1 MHKQIV
7 RVAGNE
13 FGRDRRVHAA
23 PVEAAPAAQTSGGL
37 PADLEAI
44 RFATIL
50 FADIVGSTRLLRAL
64 DPDDARDLLDE
75 SIALIQ
81 EGIHAFGG
89 FVVRVQGDGVMAVF
103 GVQPAVEDHALRGVL
118 AARRVI
124 DTLKSGALGVLPA
137 PQVRIGIHAGPIL
150 LRRQE
155 NDFGSLIDVVGHAAH
170 VAGQIEKM
178 APPGGVAISATA
190 ASLIAEPCELRPAG
204 SVEGGGI
211 DSPEGQ
217 GEAVFEVLSVDMG
230 GGDRVPV
237 KGNANFPIIG
247 RDAELEKVRS
257 VIGGLAEGGQTAL
270 GIIGEAGMG
279 KSRLLLEAARLA
291 AGLGT
296 TYAAVRGTALL
307 AAVPFGCI
315 GRTLRHLVDLLQPFT
330 PDPAAAANL
339 SDNERACLAG
349 LMGDEAGWLAQ
360 LSPGDRSRIAT
371 ETIVRIAEMAALHI
385 RVAWLVDDVQYLDS
399 ETLAVL
405 AAIKRGGRIAM
416 ILAGRPEAKAH
427 IAGLCT
433 DIVQLASLSP
443 SEARALVAFANRAAR
458 PDESMI
464 DRIVER
470 AEGLP
475 LALQEFAVTLR
486 GGAEGNGSG
495 STVPAGESLQMASP
509 LPARLD
515 SLLAAR
521 LAALDPESSR
531 LCQFC
536 AVLGPVF
543 AISRLERAS
552 RLVCRNPA
560 SAISRLV
567 DARVIEFAG
576 TGVARFT
583 HQLVQEAAYR
593 AMARRRRTEMHANAL
608 ALLKDAKAE
617 ATARAGTGDDTA
629 SHAELANHAEM
640 AGLHEEALSHL
651 WEACVQALSLA
662 AIDSVR
668 QLHRRACTVAAR
680 LPAPVAARERACF
693 AMLAFDTL
701 QQLSQEQELRAD
713 LQAVAEGRVD
723 FGPGQRTV
731 ARINMA
737 LLDWIDGAPSR
748 GKGWLAQ
755 AEADLDV
762 HESLPRR
769 TYADLAAAYIAF
781 SSGEPF
787 EAIARIE
794 RLGERLAGSL
804 RGETFGAVV
813 VIPHVLARAFGA
825 WYLTDLG
832 QIQKARAWVAEAIT
846 LSRRYAHAY
855 SQLLADLAH
864 GYLHYREGRA
874 DRALKLLRRAY
885 ADCLRN
891 NFLGF
896 EPASA
901 SWLALCLIELGLLDE
916 AEQILAQSVERGHFR
931 HVRTSATYYLHEA
944 RARLALVRGE
954 AGRARDLAAVAL
966 AHARECED
974 HIHELHG
981 LALCAQVHEEGLAAP
996 EFADLQD
1003 KVRKMGL
1010 IVLERRLEAF
1020 QR

>member
-1 MHKQIV
+1 MVEQ
-7 RVAGNE
+7 GN
-13 FGRDRRVHAA
+13 
-23 PVEAAPAAQTSGGL
+23 SL

-64 DPDDARDLLDE
+64 DPDDARDLLDQ

-81 EGIHAFGG
+81 QGIHAFGG

-150 LRRQE
+150 LRRQD

-178 APPGGVAISATA
+178 APPGGVAISATVG
-190 ASLIAEPCELRPAG
+190 SLITEPCELRAAG
-204 SVEGGGI
+204 TVEGGGSESL
-211 DSPEGQ
+211 DGQ
-217 GEAVFEVLSVDMG
+217 GEAVFELLSVDFG

-237 KGNANFPIIG
+237 KGNATFPMIG
-247 RDAELEKVRS
+247 RDTELEQVRS
-257 VIGGLAEGGQTAL
+257 VIGGLADGKQTVL

-296 TYAAVRGTALL
+296 TFAAVRGTALL

-330 PDPAAAANL
+330 PDPASAANL
-339 SDNERACLAG
+339 SANETACLAG
-349 LMGDEAGWLAQ
+349 LIGDETGWLAQ
-360 LSPGDRSRIAT
+360 LPPGDRSRIAT
-371 ETIVRIAEMAALHI
+371 ETIVRIAELAASHI

-405 AAIKRGGRIAM
+405 AAIRRGGRIAM
-416 ILAGRPEAKAH
+416 ILAGRPEAAPQ
-427 IAGLCT
+427 IAALSR
-433 DIVQLASLSP
+433 DMIELASLSP
-443 SEARALVAFANRAAR
+443 GHARALVAYANRAALI
-458 PDESMI
+458 DESVI

-475 LALQEFAVTLR
+475 LALQEFAVTLHSGAN
-486 GGAEGNGSG
+486 GGTTGGQESG
-495 STVPAGESLQMASP
+495 KHAKGETTQAAGP

-515 SLLAAR
+515 ALLASR
-521 LAALDPESSR
+521 LSALDPDSSR

-560 SAISRLV
+560 LAIARLV
-567 DARVIEFAG
+567 EARVIEFVG
-576 TGVARFT
+576 TGVARFS

-593 AMARRRRTEMHANAL
+593 AMARRRRTEMHAGAL
-608 ALLKDAKAE
+608 AMLKEAKAE
-617 ATARAGTGDDTA
+617 AAARAGSGDDMA

-640 AGLHEEALSHL
+640 AGLHQEALSHL

-668 QLHRRACTVAAR
+668 QLHERACTVAAR
-680 LPAPVAARERACF
+680 LPAAVAARERARF

-701 QQLSQEQELRAD
+701 QQLSQEQVLRGD
-713 LQAVAEGRVD
+713 IEAVAAGRID

-748 GKGWLAQ
+748 GKGWLAL
-755 AEADLDV
+755 AEADLDAY
-762 HESLPRR
+762 ESLPRR

-781 SSGEPF
+781 SSGEPL

-794 RLGERLAGSL
+794 RLGDRLAGSL

-832 QIQKARAWVAEAIT
+832 QIAKARAWVAEAIN

-855 SQLLADLAH
+855 SRLLADLAH
-864 GYLHYREGRA
+864 GYLHYRQGRA
-874 DRALKLLRRAY
+874 DRAVKLLRRAY

-916 AEQILAQSVERGHFR
+916 ADAILTQSVERGHFR
-931 HVRTSATYYLHEA
+931 NVRTSATYYLHEA
-944 RARLALVRGE
+944 RARLALVRGD
-954 AGRARDLAAVAL
+954 AAQARDLAAVAL
-966 AHARECED
+966 GHARDCED
-974 HIHELHG
+974 RIHELHA
-981 LALCAQVHEEGLAAP
+981 LALCAQVHEAGLAAP
-996 EFADLQD
+996 ECADLPSR
-1003 KVRKMGL
+1003 VREMGL
-1010 IVLERRLEAF
+1010 LGLEQRLEAL

>member
-1 MHKQIV
+1 M
-7 RVAGNE
+7 AGIDI
-13 FGRDRRVHAA
+13 GRGAPGQAA
-23 PVEAAPAAQTSGGL
+23 TMGEARGGL

-64 DPDDARDLLDE
+64 DPDDARDLLDQ

-81 EGIHAFGG
+81 QGIHAFGG

-150 LRRQE
+150 LRRQD

-178 APPGGVAISATA
+178 APPGGVAISATV

-204 SVEGGGI
+204 SVESGGSE
-211 DSPEGQ
+211 SPERQ
-217 GEAVFEVLSVDMG
+217 GEAVFELLSVDFG

-237 KGNANFPIIG
+237 KGNATFPMIG
-247 RDAELEKVRS
+247 RDAEFEKVRA
-257 VIGGLAEGGQTAL
+257 VIVGLAEDGPTAL
-270 GIIGEAGMG
+270 GIVGEAGMG

-296 TYAAVRGTALL
+296 TFAAVRGTALL

-330 PDPAAAANL
+330 PDPATAANL
-339 SDNERACLAG
+339 SANETACLAG
-349 LMGDEAGWLAQ
+349 LIGDETGWLAQ

-371 ETIVRIAEMAALHI
+371 ETIVRIAELAASHI

-405 AAIKRGGRIAM
+405 AAIRRGGRIAM
-416 ILAGRPEAKAH
+416 ILAGRPEAAPQ
-427 IAGLCT
+427 IAALCS
-433 DIVQLASLSP
+433 DLIELASLSP
-443 SEARALVAFANRAAR
+443 GHARALVACANRAALI
-458 PDESMI
+458 DDSVI

-475 LALQEFAVTLR
+475 LALQEFAQDFATTLQTEVD
-486 GGAEGNGSG
+486 GAPK
-495 STVPAGESLQMASP
+495 PAGRATAGKPAPTQNP
-509 LPARLD
+509 LPVRLD

-521 LAALDPESSR
+521 LAALDQDSSR

-560 SAISRLV
+560 LAITRLV
-567 DARVIEFAG
+567 EARVIEFVG
-576 TGVARFT
+576 TGIARFS

-593 AMARRRRTEMHANAL
+593 AMARRRRTEMHAGAL
-608 ALLKDAKAE
+608 AMLKEAKAE
-617 ATARAGTGDDTA
+617 AAARAGSGDDLA

-640 AGLHEEALSHL
+640 AGLHQEALSHL

-668 QLHRRACTVAAR
+668 QLHERACTVAAR
-680 LPAPVAARERACF
+680 LPAAVAARERARF

-701 QQLSQEQELRAD
+701 QQLSQEQVLRGD
-713 LQAVAEGRVD
+713 IEAVAAGRIE
-723 FGPGQRTV
+723 FSPGQRTV

-748 GKGWLAQ
+748 GKGWLAL
-755 AEADLDV
+755 AEADLDAY
-762 HESLPRR
+762 ESLPRR

-781 SSGEPF
+781 SSGEPL

-832 QIQKARAWVAEAIT
+832 QITKARAWVAEAIT

-855 SQLLADLAH
+855 SRLLADLAH
-864 GYLHYREGRA
+864 GYLHYRQGRA
-874 DRALKLLRRAY
+874 DRAVKLLRRGY
-885 ADCLRN
+885 ADCLRH

-916 AEQILAQSVERGHFR
+916 ADAILTQSVERGHFQ

-944 RARLALVRGE
+944 RARLALVRGD
-954 AGRARDLAAVAL
+954 ASHARDLAAVAL
-966 AHARECED
+966 AHARDCED
-974 HIHELHG
+974 RIHELHA
-981 LALCAQVHEEGLAAP
+981 LALCAQVHEAGLAAP
-996 EFADLQD
+996 ECADLPSR
-1003 KVRKMGL
+1003 VRAMGL
-1010 IVLERRLEAF
+1010 IVLEQRLEAL

>member
-1 MHKQIV
+1 MQKQIV
-7 RVAGNE
+7 GLAGIE
-13 FGRDRRVHAA
+13 IGGDAPRQATGGGAA
-23 PVEAAPAAQTSGGL
+23 RAAL

-64 DPDDARDLLDE
+64 DPDDARDLLDG

-124 DTLKSGALGVLPA
+124 DTLKSGVLGVLPA

-178 APPGGVAISATA
+178 APPGSVAISATV

-204 SVEGGGI
+204 SVESGGTE
-211 DSPEGQ
+211 SPEGR
-217 GEAVFEVLSVDMG
+217 GEAVFELVSVDFN

-237 KGNANFPIIG
+237 KGNATLPMIG
-247 RDAELEKVRS
+247 RAAEFDKVRK
-257 VIGGLAEGGQTAL
+257 VIGGPIDRKLAGGRQAAL

-279 KSRLLLEAARLA
+279 KSRLLLEASRLA

-296 TYAAVRGTALL
+296 TFAAVRGTALL

-315 GRTLRHLVDLLQPFT
+315 GRTLRHLVDLLRPFT
-330 PDPAAAANL
+330 PDAAAAANL
-339 SDNERACLAG
+339 SANETACLRG
-349 LMGDEAGWLAQ
+349 LIGDETAWLAQ

-371 ETIVRIAEMAALHI
+371 ETIVRIAELAAAHI
-385 RVAWLVDDVQYLDS
+385 PVALLVDDVQYIDS

-405 AAIKRGGRIAM
+405 AAIERRGHITM
-416 ILAGRPEAKAH
+416 ILAGRPEAAPQ
-427 IAGLCT
+427 IIGMCDDVIRLAPLSSADARTLVGLVHR
-433 DIVQLASLSP
+433 IGP
-443 SEARALVAFANRAAR
+443 I
-458 PDESMI
+458 DESVV

-475 LALQEFAVTLR
+475 LALQEFAVTLHSGTDHGESE
-486 GGAEGNGSG
+486 GGA
-495 STVPAGESLQMASP
+495 AQAASP

-521 LAALDPESSR
+521 LAALDTDSGR

-543 AISRLERAS
+543 PISRLERGS
-552 RLVCRNPA
+552 RLVCRNP
-560 SAISRLV
+560 SLAITRLV
-567 DARVIEFAG
+567 EARVIEFVG
-576 TGVARFT
+576 TGVVRFT

-593 AMARRRRTEMHANAL
+593 AMARRRRTEMHAGAL
-608 ALLKDAKAE
+608 AMLKEAKAE
-617 ATARAGTGDDTA
+617 AAARAGMGDETA

-640 AGLHEEALSHL
+640 ARLHEEALDHL

-668 QLHRRACTVAAR
+668 QLHERACSVAAR
-680 LPAPVAARERACF
+680 LPAAAAARERARF

-701 QQLSQEQELRAD
+701 QQLSQEQVLRAD
-713 LQAVAEGRVD
+713 IQAVAEGRID

-737 LLDWIDGAPSR
+737 LLDWIDGAP
-748 GKGWLAQ
+748 GKGKTWLAL
-755 AEADLDV
+755 AETDLDAY
-762 HESLPRR
+762 ESLPRR

-781 SSGEPF
+781 STGDPQ
-787 EAIARIE
+787 EAIDRIE
-794 RLGERLAGSL
+794 RLGQRLEGSL

-832 QIQKARAWVAEAIT
+832 QISKARVWVAEAII

-864 GYLHYREGRA
+864 GYLHYRGGRPE
-874 DRALKLLRRAY
+874 RAVKLLRRAY
-885 ADCLRN
+885 ADCLRHT
-891 NFLGF
+891 FLGF

-916 AEQILAQSVERGHFR
+916 AADILWQSVERGHFR
-931 HVRTSATYYLHEA
+931 KVRTSATYYLHEA
-944 RARLALVRGE
+944 RARLALVRGNAEE
-954 AGRARDLAAVAL
+954 ARALAAVAL
-966 AHARECED
+966 AHARDCED
-974 HIHELHG
+974 RIHELHA
-981 LALCAQVHEEGLAAP
+981 LALCAQVQEGGMTAAD
-996 EFADLQD
+996 FADLQER
-1003 KVRKMGL
+1003 VQAMGL
-1010 IVLERRLEAF
+1010 TVLQPQLKAL
-1020 QR
+1020 QP